1 MWTVEKLL
9 NESDVEQKFVYPL
22 LTLNPPYG
30 FGYPTSTV
38 QTKVNI
44 KKYYIGKGAEKKLYF
59 PDYILSNLG
68 IPFLVVEVKS
78 PSEDG
83 RIQTWGATVSKALW

>member
-44 KKYYIGKGAEKKLYF
+44 KKYYIGKGAEKKTIFPRLYF
-59 PDYILSNLG
+59 IKLRDTIFSCRG
-68 IPFLVVEVKS
+68 EESF
-78 PSEDG
+78 
-83 RIQTWGATVSKALW
+83 

>member
-38 QTKVNI
+38 QTKVNM
-44 KKYYIGKGAEKKLYF
+44 Y
-59 PDYILSNLG
+59 
-68 IPFLVVEVKS
+68 
-78 PSEDG
+78 
-83 RIQTWGATVSKALW
+83 